1 MNILSSA
8 LLSLLPKRYRALFT
22 AYAIPCEGAL
32 VSGIF
37 QSVVSLGLLFR
48 GYYAYINARMAQ
60 LPTEAL
66 LKAGEKNGESAIML
80 VGPLLVLEYILHF
93 TTIILLFMVI
103 EGAVR
108 AIAAVGARETL
119 PDLPLFLL
127 AKLHSR
133 IDAESHER
141 SLGARLRD
149 EVQIDPAGVSLQI
162 KSCRPKQW
170 NQLTTVSHD
179 GQFYELVSEQKAQAP
194 RPFVYL
200 LRKKLPTAVIRGIYA
215 YDPDEALQTKSR
227 RIFPCRP
234 VRRSLAP
241 QQRSNLQ
248 SKI

>member
-1 MNILSSA
+1 MNILTAA
-8 LLSLLPKRYRALFT
+8 LLSLLPKRYRAHFT

-37 QSVVSLGLLFR
+37 QTVVSLGLLFR
-48 GYYAYINARMAQ
+48 GYYAYINSRMAQ

-93 TTIILLFMVI
+93 TTIVLLFMAI
-103 EGAVR
+103 EGLVR

-119 PDLPLFLL
+119 PELPLYLL

-133 IDAESHER
+133 MDAESHER

-149 EVQIDPAGVSLQI
+149 EVQIDPAGASLQI

-179 GQFYELVSEQKAQAP
+179 GQFYELVSEQKAPAP
-194 RPFVYL
+194 RRYVYL
-200 LRKKLPTAVIRGIYA
+200 LRKKPPTAVIRGIYA
-215 YDPDEALQTKSR
+215 YDPDEALQTK
-227 RIFPCRP
+227 
-234 VRRSLAP
+234 
-241 QQRSNLQ
+241 
-248 SKI
+248 

>member
-1 MNILSSA
+1 MNILTAA
-8 LLSLLPKRYRALFT
+8 LLSLLPKRYRAHFT

-37 QSVVSLGLLFR
+37 QTVVSLGLLFR
-48 GYYAYINARMAQ
+48 GYYAYINARLAQ

-93 TTIILLFMVI
+93 TTIVLLFMVI

-127 AKLHSR
+127 AELHTKM
-133 IDAESHER
+133 DAESHER

-149 EVQIDPAGVSLQI
+149 EVQSDPTGERLQI
-162 KSCRPKQW
+162 ASCRAKQW

-179 GQFYELVSEQKAQAP
+179 GQFYELITEQKASAP

-200 LRKKLPTAVIRGIYA
+200 LRKKPPTAVIRGIYA
-215 YDPDEALQTKSR
+215 YDPDEALQTK
-227 RIFPCRP
+227 
-234 VRRSLAP
+234 
-241 QQRSNLQ
+241 
-248 SKI
+248 

>member
-1 MNILSSA
+1 MNILTSA
-8 LLSLLPKRYRALFT
+8 LLSLLPKPYRALFT
-22 AYAIPCEGAL
+22 PYAIPCEGAL

-93 TTIILLFMVI
+93 TTIVLLFMVI
-103 EGAVR
+103 EGVVR

-149 EVQIDPAGVSLQI
+149 EVQIDPAGVSLEI

-179 GQFYELVSEQKAQAP
+179 GQLYELVSEQKAPAP

-200 LRKKLPTAVIRGIYA
+200 LRKKPPTAVIRGIYA
-215 YDPDEALQTKSR
+215 YDPDEALQTK
-227 RIFPCRP
+227 
-234 VRRSLAP
+234 
-241 QQRSNLQ
+241 
-248 SKI
+248 

>member
-1 MNILSSA
+1 MNILTAA
-8 LLSLLPKRYRALFT
+8 LLSLLPRRYRAHFT

-37 QSVVSLGLLFR
+37 QIVVSLGLLFR

-66 LKAGEKNGESAIML
+66 LKAGERNGESAIML

-93 TTIILLFMVI
+93 TTIVLLFMVI
-103 EGAVR
+103 EGVVR

-127 AKLHSR
+127 AELHTR
-133 IDAESHER
+133 VDAESHER

-149 EVQIDPAGVSLQI
+149 EVQVDPTGERLQI
-162 KSCRPKQW
+162 ASCRPKQW

-179 GQFYELVSEQKAQAP
+179 GQFYELITEQKASAP

-200 LRKKLPTAVIRGIYA
+200 LRKKPPTAVIRAIYA
-215 YDPDEALQTKSR
+215 YDPDEALRTK
-227 RIFPCRP
+227 
-234 VRRSLAP
+234 
-241 QQRSNLQ
+241 
-248 SKI
+248 

>member
-1 MNILSSA
+1 MNILTSA
-8 LLSLLPKRYRALFT
+8 LLSLLPKRYRAEFT
-22 AYAIPCEGAL
+22 AYAIPCGGAL

-37 QSVVSLGLLFR
+37 QSVISLGLLFR

-60 LPTEAL
+60 IPTEAL
-66 LKAGEKNGESAIML
+66 LKAGEKNGESAIVL

-93 TTIILLFMVI
+93 TTILLLFIVI

-108 AIAAVGARETL
+108 AIAAVGAKETL

-133 IDAESHER
+133 IEAESHER

-149 EVQIDPAGVSLQI
+149 EIHIDPAGISLEI
-162 KSCRPKQW
+162 KCCRPKQW

-179 GQFYELVSEQKAQAP
+179 GQLYELVSEQKAPAP

-200 LRKKLPTAVIRGIYA
+200 LRKKPPTAVIRGIYA
-215 YDPDEALQTKSR
+215 YDPDEALQTK
-227 RIFPCRP
+227 
-234 VRRSLAP
+234 
-241 QQRSNLQ
+241 
-248 SKI
+248 